1 MTIVQATQK
10 FERWLIQ
17 QTSVVRAQLAEKH
30 QRMAESPLIFLRG
43 TIYRWSQ
50 TWHDVC
56 PELAV
61 APQVMAVG
69 DLHIDSFGTWRDV
82 AGRLVWG
89 ADDFDE
95 AFYLPYTQD
104 LLRLAASARLA
115 LSEESLALGW
125 KDACD
130 AILEGYRDGLNSGGS
145 AFVLEEKHHW
155 LRTIA
160 LSRLDDPRPFWKKL
174 LANPPARKPVPPG
187 ALHAIKQLLP
197 EPNLNYRINTRS
209 AGVGSLGHRRF
220 VALIDWCG
228 GKLAL
233 EAKALVPSA
242 FYWAERRH
250 KPPLPIYYQ
259 QLLDGAVRARD
270 PFVRLIGPWILRQ
283 LSPDSSPVELA
294 SLPSRRPE
302 DRLLHAM
309 GWEAANVHLTSRRSI
324 KAVQSDLERR
334 PADWLRSAA
343 RQISKLIVKDW
354 KDWRKH
360 QS

>member
-1 MTIVQATQK
+1 MTIVQATHK
-10 FERWLIQ
+10 FERWLTQ
-17 QTSVVRAQLAEKH
+17 QTAVVRMQLSEKH
-30 QRMAESPLIFLRG
+30 RRMAESPLIFLRG

-50 TWHDVC
+50 MWPEVC
-56 PELAV
+56 PELAR
-61 APQVMAVG
+61 APHVLAIG

-104 LLRLAASARLA
+104 LLRLAVSARLA
-115 LSEESLALGW
+115 ISEESLALGW

-130 AILEGYRDGLNSGGS
+130 SILEGYRDGLSSAGR
-145 AFVLEEKHHW
+145 AFVLEEQHRW

-160 LSRLDDPRPFWKKL
+160 LARLDDPRPFWKKL
-174 LANPPARKPVPPG
+174 LANPSARKPAPPA
-187 ALHAIKQLLP
+187 ALHALKQLLP
-197 EPNLNYRINTRS
+197 EPDLTYRVTTRS
-209 AGVGSLGHRRF
+209 AGIGSLGHQRF

-242 FYWAERRH
+242 FYWAERR
-250 KPPLPIYYQ
+250 KPPLSIYYQ
-259 QLLDGAVRARD
+259 KLLDGAVRARD
-270 PFVRLIGPWILRQ
+270 PFVRLIGPWIVRQ

-294 SLPSRRPE
+294 SLPSKRPE

-309 GWEAANVHLTSRRSI
+309 GWEAANVHLSSRRSI
-324 KAVQSDLERR
+324 KAVQSDLRRR
-334 PADWLRSAA
+334 PANWLRSAA
-343 RQISKLIVKDW
+343 RQMSKSIIIDW
-354 KDWRKH
+354 NNWRKY
-360 QS
+360 QG

>member
-1 MTIVQATQK
+1 MP
-10 FERWLIQ
+10 
-17 QTSVVRAQLAEKH
+17 QTTVLRTPLTEKH
-30 QRMAESPLIFLRG
+30 RRMAESPLVFLRG

-50 TWHDVC
+50 MWPEVC
-56 PELAV
+56 PELAT
-61 APQVMAVG
+61 APEVLAIG

-104 LLRLAASARLA
+104 LLRLAVSARLA
-115 LSEESLALGW
+115 ISEESLALGW

-130 AILEGYRDGLNSGGS
+130 SILEGYRDGLSSGGR
-145 AFVLEEKHHW
+145 AFVLEEQHHW
-155 LRTIA
+155 LRTTA
-160 LSRLDDPRPFWKKL
+160 LARLDDPRPFWKKL
-174 LANPPARKPVPPG
+174 LANPSARKPLPPG
-187 ALHAIKQLLP
+187 AMHALKQLLP
-197 EPNLNYRINTRS
+197 EPGLPWRITTRS

-220 VALIDWCG
+220 VALIDWRG

-242 FYWAERRH
+242 FYWAERH
-250 KPPLPIYYQ
+250 KTPLPIYYQ
-259 QLLDGAVRARD
+259 KVLDGAVRARD
-270 PFVRLIGPWILRQ
+270 PFVRLIGPWIVRQ

-309 GWEAANVHLTSRRSI
+309 GWEAANVHLATRRSM
-324 KAVQSDLERR
+324 KAVQSDLGRR
-334 PADWLRSAA
+334 PAKWLRSAA
-343 RQISKLIVKDW
+343 RQMSKLIAKEW
-354 KDWRKH
+354 NKWRKC
-360 QS
+360 QG